1 MSHQDKEIIYYEHL
15 HCKVHWKY
23 TSSFQYGFEIVRLED
38 ILREENYCYGVDQ
51 YIKRFIDVLK
61 ERVIKYLP
69 ELKKVHVILHT
80 MDKNN
85 LLHRLV
91 ISVTERIVK
100 MLNLKERKC
109 DYYKSIF
116 VIIKYEGKNV
126 FMGHLNFDGL
136 L

>member
-1 MSHQDKEIIYYEHL
+1 MSQQDKEIIYYEHL

-23 TSSFQYGFEIVRLED
+23 TTSFQYDFEIVRLED

-69 ELKKVHVILHT
+69 ELKKVDVIFDT

-85 LLHRLV
+85 LLHRVV
-91 ISVTERIVK
+91 ISVTETIIK
-100 MLNLKERKC
+100 MLNLKARKI
-109 DYYKSIF
+109 DYYKSIII
-116 VIIKYEGKNV
+116 IIKYEGKNV
-126 FMGHLNFDGL
+126 FMGHINFDGL

>member
-1 MSHQDKEIIYYEHL
+1 
-15 HCKVHWKY
+15 
-23 TSSFQYGFEIVRLED
+23 
-38 ILREENYCYGVDQ
+38 
-51 YIKRFIDVLK
+51 
-61 ERVIKYLP
+61 
-69 ELKKVHVILHT
+69 

-136 L
+136 I